1 MKRGFA
7 AETGKR
13 TQRGVAAIEFAL
25 VAALFFTLLIGVME
39 MGRVFFYWN
48 TATEAT
54 RLGARIA
61 VVCDVADSAIK
72 AKMTSL
78 FPTVPSDKITILY
91 TPTGCGPETCDEIT
105 VRIEPVPIATY
116 IPLVPLSLSLPA
128 FATTLPRESL
138 ASSIDDVANPV
149 CL

>member
-1 MKRGFA
+1 MHSRSGSHS
-7 AETGKR
+7 G
-13 TQRGVAAIEFAL
+13 TQRGVAAVEFAI

-39 MGRVFFYWN
+39 MGRVLFYWN

-61 VVCDVADSAIK
+61 VVCDIGDSAIK
-72 AKMTSL
+72 AKMTAL
-78 FPTVPSDKITILY
+78 FPNVPSDKIEVLY
-91 TPTGCGPETCDEIT
+91 TPSGCSTENCDEVT
-105 VRIEPVPIATY
+105 VRIQPVPIATY

-138 ASSIDDVANPV
+138 VSSIEDVPNPQ
-149 CL
+149 CI

>member
-1 MKRGFA
+1 MHSRSGSHS
-7 AETGKR
+7 G
-13 TQRGVAAIEFAL
+13 TQRGVAAVEFAI

-39 MGRVFFYWN
+39 MGRVLFYWN

-61 VVCDVADSAIK
+61 VVCDIGDSAIK
-72 AKMTSL
+72 AKMTAL
-78 FPTVPSDKITILY
+78 FPTVPTDKIQVDY
-91 TPTGCGPETCDEIT
+91 TPTGCSAENCDEVT
-105 VRIEPVPIATY
+105 VRIQPVPIATY
-116 IPLVPLSLSLPA
+116 IPLVPLSLSLPG

-138 ASSIDDVANPV
+138 ASSIDAVDNPQ